1 MPGTKAPEE
10 ERRSQILA
18 AAFDV
23 AARRGLDG
31 LTTRLVAQRA
41 QLSAGLVP
49 FHFKTREHL
58 LVALL
63 DWLLATTTVLHVTD
77 DIAGIPE
84 PLARFLALLEREMHR
99 LSSEPRRIRLFFDY
113 WVMGTRH
120 PEIRRKMR
128 AELGRYREAFRPM
141 AEEILRA
148 EPERFGRV
156 TPAGLA
162 GLAVSFIKGCAIQS
176 IIDPRFDI
184 DEYLAAAHSLLGQLA
199 PAPA

>member
-10 ERRSQILA
+10 ERRAQIIA

-23 AARRGLDG
+23 AARRGLEG
-31 LTTRLVAQRA
+31 LTTRLVAERA
-41 QLSAGLVP
+41 HLSAGLVL

-63 DWLLATTTVLHVTD
+63 DWLLSTTTELHVTD
-77 DIAGIPE
+77 DIAGLPS
-84 PLARFLALLEREMHR
+84 PLERLLALLEREMHR
-99 LSSEPRRIRLFFDY
+99 LSSEPRRIRLFFEY
-113 WVMGTRH
+113 WLLGTRH

-141 AEEILRA
+141 ADEILRV
-148 EPERFGRV
+148 EPGRFGSV
-156 TPAGLA
+156 QPAGIA

-199 PAPA
+199 SSPA

>member
-18 AAFDV
+18 AAFEV

>member
-10 ERRSQILA
+10 ERRSQILT

-49 FHFKTREHL
+49 FHFKTKEHL

-63 DWLLATTTVLHVTD
+63 DWLLSSTTVLHVTD